1 MKKPTFV
8 SIMSAVAFVCALAM
22 PSFSEGSV
30 EELMASGNALLK
42 NGAYTEAIGTF
53 KKVLGMEPR
62 NFEAQYNLA
71 FAYLQAERYDKAVM
85 EFKKAIGL
93 EPRNAECWANIG
105 FVYERLGKNSMAAEA
120 IAHSVELNPNNLEA
134 RMNLAG
140 MYENA
145 NAFDKAIAQYE
156 AAIRTDGS
164 RGDAYCGVARCMTE
178 KGNIAGAKKYL
189 SEATTRDAN
198 NAEAH
203 WLLGNI
209 LWKKE
214 SKHADAL
221 KEYQISVRLDQNSQ
235 VFYENLGKLQE
246 EMGKKDDA
254 IATWKKFL
262 IYLNEA
268 SKKEEVQARI
278 DKLERGENPSAAAA
292 APAKADG
299 KAARMQAAEDNTA
312 HMEEL
317 QKELRKDKPSD
328 TKHMETE
335 HVDVGSDMDKISK
348 DTSSTLDL
356 RKEAKKKAEAKKEG
370 Q

>member
-1 MKKPTFV
+1 MKKAKLI
-8 SIMSAVAFVCALAM
+8 SIMSVLAVMCALVM
-22 PSFSEGSV
+22 PAFSQGSV

-53 KKVLGMEPR
+53 RKVVGMEPR

-71 FAYLQAERYDKAVM
+71 FAYMQAERYDKAIA
-85 EFKKAIGL
+85 EFKRALSL

-105 FVYERLGKNSMAAEA
+105 FAYERQGKNSMAADA
-120 IAHSVELNPNNLEA
+120 INRSVELNPSNVES

-156 AAIRTDGS
+156 AAIKTDGS

-178 KGNIAGAKKYL
+178 KGNIPGAKKYL
-189 SEATTRDAN
+189 SEAIAKDVN

-203 WLLGNI
+203 WLMGNI

-214 SKHADAL
+214 NKQGDAL
-221 KEYQISVRLDQNSQ
+221 KEYEISVRLDQNSQ
-235 VFYENLGKLQE
+235 VFYENLAKLQE

-254 IATWKKFL
+254 IATLKKYL

-268 SKKEEVQARI
+268 AKKEEVQGHI
-278 DKLERGENPSAAAA
+278 DRLERGETTVSTQ
-292 APAKADG
+292 KADS
-299 KAARMQAAEDNTA
+299 KEARMQAAEQNNER
-312 HMEEL
+312 MQEL
-317 QKELRKDKPSD
+317 KKELRKNEQPEANKR
-328 TKHMETE
+328 METQP
-335 HVDVGSDMDKISK
+335 VDINADFNNK
-348 DTSSTLDL
+348 DTSATLDL
-356 RKEAKKKAEAKKEG
+356 RKEAKKKAEAKKEA

>member
-1 MKKPTFV
+1 MKKVTLV
-8 SIMSAVAFVCALAM
+8 SIMSVFAVVFALAM
-22 PSFSEGSV
+22 PALGEGSV
-30 EELMASGNALLK
+30 EELMASGAALLR

-53 KKVLGMEPR
+53 RKVLGMEPR

-71 FAYLQAERYDKAVM
+71 FAYLQAERYDKSVA
-85 EFKKAIGL
+85 EFNKALSL

-105 FVYERLGKNSMAAEA
+105 FAYERLGKTSKAADA
-120 IAHSVELNPNNLEA
+120 IARSVELNPNNLEA

-178 KGNIAGAKKYL
+178 KGNLAGAKKYL
-189 SEATTRDAN
+189 TEAIGKDPN

-209 LWKKE
+209 AWKKE
-214 SKHADAL
+214 NKQADAL
-221 KEYQISVRLDQNSQ
+221 KEYEISVRLDPNSQ
-235 VFYENLGKLQE
+235 VFYENLAKLQE

-254 IATWKKFL
+254 IATWKKYL

-268 SKKEEVQARI
+268 IKKEEVQTRI
-278 DKLERGENPSAAAA
+278 DKLERGESTTTA
-292 APAKADG
+292 APTKADS
-299 KAARMQAAEDNTA
+299 KAARMQASEDNTA
-312 HMEEL
+312 RMEAL
-317 QKELRKDKPSD
+317 QKELRKDKTE
-328 TKHMETE
+328 TKRIETQP
-335 HVDVGSDMDKISK
+335 VDVGADLNNK
-348 DTSSTLDL
+348 DTTTTLDL
-356 RKEAKKKAEAKKEG
+356 RKEAKKKAEAKKAG

>member
-1 MKKPTFV
+1 MNKAKLA
-8 SIMSAVAFVCALAM
+8 SILSVLVVTCALVM
-22 PSFSEGSV
+22 PAFSQGSV
-30 EELMASGNALLK
+30 EELMASGSALLK

-71 FAYLQAERYDKAVM
+71 FAYLQAERYDKAVT
-85 EFKKAIGL
+85 EFKKALGM

-105 FVYERLGKNSMAAEA
+105 FAYERLGKSSMAADA
-120 IAHSVELNPNNLEA
+120 INRSVELNPNNVEA
-134 RMNLAG
+134 RINLAG

-164 RGDAYCGVARCMTE
+164 RGDAYCGVARCMTD

-189 SEATTRDAN
+189 TEAIAKEAN

-209 LWKKE
+209 AWKKE
-214 SKHADAL
+214 NKQAEAL
-221 KEYQISVRLDQNSQ
+221 KEYEISVRLDENSQ
-235 VFYENLGKLQE
+235 VFYENLAKLQE

-254 IATWKKFL
+254 IATWKKYL

-268 SKKEEVQARI
+268 AKKEEVQGHI
-278 DKLERGENPSAAAA
+278 DKLEHGESTVA
-292 APAKADG
+292 APTKADG
-299 KAARMQAAEDNTA
+299 KAARMQAAEQDNEK
-312 HMEEL
+312 MQEL
-317 QKELRKDKPSD
+317 KKELRKDNPGD
-328 TKHMETE
+328 TKRMETE
-335 HVDVGSDMDKISK
+335 KVDINSDFSTK
-348 DTSSTLDL
+348 DTTSVLDL
-356 RKEAKKKAEAKKEG
+356 RKEAKKKAEAKKEA

>member
-1 MKKPTFV
+1 MNKSTLV
-8 SIMSAVAFVCALAM
+8 SIMSALVVTFALAK
-22 PSFSEGSV
+22 PAFSEGSV
-30 EELMASGNALLK
+30 EELMASGGALLK

-53 KKVLGMEPR
+53 RKVLGMEPR

-71 FAYLQAERYDKAVM
+71 FAYMQAERYDKSVA
-85 EFKKAIGL
+85 EFKKALSL
-93 EPRNAECWANIG
+93 EPRNAECWSNIG
-105 FVYERLGKNSMAAEA
+105 FAYERLGKTSMAADA
-120 IAHSVELNPNNLEA
+120 INRSVELNPSNVEA

-164 RGDAYCGVARCMTE
+164 RGDAYCGVARCMTD

-189 SEATTRDAN
+189 TEAIAKDAN

-209 LWKKE
+209 IWKKE
-214 SKHADAL
+214 NKQADAL
-221 KEYQISVRLDQNSQ
+221 KEYEISVRLDPNSQ
-235 VFYENLGKLQE
+235 VFYENLAKLQE

-254 IATWKKFL
+254 IATWKKYL

-268 SKKEEVQARI
+268 IKKEEVQGHI
-278 DKLERGENPSAAAA
+278 DKLERGESTTVSTS
-292 APAKADG
+292 KADS
-299 KAARMQAAEDNTA
+299 KAARQQSSEENSARMQ
-312 HMEEL
+312 EL
-317 QKELRKDKPSD
+317 KNELRKDNKPD
-328 TKHMETE
+328 AKRIETAP
-335 HVDVGSDMDKISK
+335 VDIGSDFNKK
-348 DTSSTLDL
+348 DTTAALDL
-356 RKEAKKKAEAKKEG
+356 RKEAKKKAEAKKEM

>member
-1 MKKPTFV
+1 MNKSTIV
-8 SIMSAVAFVCALAM
+8 SIMSALVFTIALAM
-22 PSFSEGSV
+22 PAFSEGSV

-53 KKVLGMEPR
+53 RKVVSMEPR

-71 FAYLQAERYDKAVM
+71 FAYLQAERYDKSVA
-85 EFKKAIGL
+85 EFKRALSLDPK
-93 EPRNAECWANIG
+93 NAESWANIG
-105 FVYERLGKNSMAAEA
+105 FAYERLGKTSMAADA
-120 IAHSVELNPNNLEA
+120 INRSVELNPNNVEA

-164 RGDAYCGVARCMTE
+164 RGDAYCGVARCMTS

-189 SEATTRDAN
+189 SEAIAKDVN
-198 NAEAH
+198 NADAH
-203 WLLGNI
+203 WQMGNI

-214 SKHADAL
+214 NKQADAL
-221 KEYQISVRLDQNSQ
+221 KEYEISVRLDPNSQ
-235 VFYENLGKLQE
+235 VFYENLAKLQE

-254 IATWKKFL
+254 LATWKKYL

-268 SKKEEVQARI
+268 IKKEEVRSHI
-278 DKLERGENPSAAAA
+278 DKLERGETTAGTQ
-292 APAKADG
+292 KADS
-299 KAARMQAAEDNTA
+299 KAARQQASEDNSA
-312 HMEEL
+312 RMQEL
-317 QKELRKDKPSD
+317 KNELRKDNKPEA
-328 TKHMETE
+328 KRIETQP
-335 HVDVGSDMDKISK
+335 VDVGSDLNTK
-348 DTSSTLDL
+348 DTTAVLDI
-356 RKEAKKKAEAKKEG
+356 RKEAKKKAEAKKEA

>member
-1 MKKPTFV
+1 MNKAKLA
-8 SIMSAVAFVCALAM
+8 SILSVLVVTCALVM
-22 PSFSEGSV
+22 PVFSQGSV
-30 EELMASGNALLK
+30 EELMASGSALLK

-71 FAYLQAERYDKAVM
+71 FAYLQAERYDKAVT
-85 EFKKAIGL
+85 EFKKALGM

-105 FVYERLGKNSMAAEA
+105 FAYERLGKNSMAADA
-120 IAHSVELNPNNLEA
+120 INRSVELNPSNVES

-156 AAIRTDGS
+156 AAIKTDGS

-189 SEATTRDAN
+189 SEAIAKDVN

-203 WLLGNI
+203 WLMGNI
-209 LWKKE
+209 AWKKE
-214 SKHADAL
+214 NKQADAL
-221 KEYQISVRLDQNSQ
+221 KEYEISVRLDQNSQ

-254 IATWKKFL
+254 IATWKKYL

-268 SKKEEVQARI
+268 AKKEEVQNRI
-278 DKLERGENPSAAAA
+278 DKLERGETTAGTQ
-292 APAKADG
+292 KADS
-299 KAARMQAAEDNTA
+299 KAAREQASQENSERMQ
-312 HMEEL
+312 EL
-317 QKELRKDKPSD
+317 KKELRKDDQPEANKRI
-328 TKHMETE
+328 ETQP
-335 HVDVGSDMDKISK
+335 VDVGADFNTQ
-348 DTSSTLDL
+348 DTTAALDL
-356 RKEAKKKAEAKKEG
+356 RKEAKKKAEAKKEA